1 MQSAKEKLHIL
12 YQLYEK
18 PMYHIAYAILHHT
31 QQTEDAVSEAFC
43 KVIRHL
49 DKIGDP
55 ESPRTKQ
62 YIIRIIRNTAINQY
76 RKNAREADRRT
87 VWDDRILQI
96 PDETA
101 ASPAEQQEE
110 QQHQQVAGVQ
120 VAQMQ
125 PFQKAVQNIS
135 LRPVGRCRY
144 GRWAGRWLR
153 LRGGSGSRRRLGA
166 GRRCVILRHPGIGA
180 GVIAH
185 VAVIHLLIPP
195 IPTGNACPQ

>member
-110 QQHQQVAGVQ
+110 QQLESLSETDRQIVLLRCQNNLPFREIAQRCGIKEAAARKRFERARKTMMKQKGVTSYEQ
-120 VAQMQ
+120 LF
-125 PFQKAVQNIS
+125 PLS
-135 LRPVGRCRY
+135 
-144 GRWAGRWLR
+144 
-153 LRGGSGSRRRLGA
+153 
-166 GRRCVILRHPGIGA
+166 
-180 GVIAH
+180 
-185 VAVIHLLIPP
+185 
-195 IPTGNACPQ
+195 

>member
-43 KVIRHL
+43 KVIHHL

-55 ESPRTKQ
+55 ESPRTTQ
-62 YIIRIIRNTAINQY
+62 YIIRLIRNTAINQY

-110 QQHQQVAGVQ
+110 QQHQQAILTEMLESLSETDRQIVLLRCQNNLPFREIAQRCGIKEAAARKRFERARKTMMKQKGVTSYEQ
-120 VAQMQ
+120 LF
-125 PFQKAVQNIS
+125 PLS
-135 LRPVGRCRY
+135 
-144 GRWAGRWLR
+144 
-153 LRGGSGSRRRLGA
+153 
-166 GRRCVILRHPGIGA
+166 
-180 GVIAH
+180 
-185 VAVIHLLIPP
+185 
-195 IPTGNACPQ
+195 

>member
-110 QQHQQVAGVQ
+110 QQHQQAILTEMLESLSETDRQIVLPPWSWKAQASSVVRRPPAILCQNNLPFREIAQRCGIKEAAARKRFERARKTMMKQKGVTSYEQ
-120 VAQMQ
+120 LF
-125 PFQKAVQNIS
+125 PLS
-135 LRPVGRCRY
+135 
-144 GRWAGRWLR
+144 
-153 LRGGSGSRRRLGA
+153 
-166 GRRCVILRHPGIGA
+166 
-180 GVIAH
+180 
-185 VAVIHLLIPP
+185 
-195 IPTGNACPQ
+195 